1 MSPLRISAISFLNT
15 APLMWDFE
23 QGDSATRLR
32 EHFSVSYTVPALCAE
47 QLKAGEADIG
57 IIPAATYTTIPDL
70 VILPDVAIASKNEV
84 RSILLVSKV
93 PVDKIRSVATDDSS
107 RTSAALVEIFLR
119 KFVGVTPAFV
129 RQKPV
134 LEEMLK
140 WHDAGLLIGD
150 PALLARTEGLYVY
163 DLAEQWRNWTGRP
176 FVFAFWAVRRA
187 ALSGAAPDLDLAQ
200 VFRES
205 RDHGLQHV
213 SDIVAA
219 WAPKLSLPAPVVRD
233 YLTTNIDY
241 TLDEENLQGL
251 QLFYRYAAE
260 LQVLPPAPPLR
271 FLEQPRMASKL

>member
-1 MSPLRISAISFLNT
+1 MSSLRISAISFLNT

-23 QGDSATRLR
+23 QGESAARLR
-32 EHFSVSYTVPALCAE
+32 EHFSISYTVPALCAE

-70 VILPDVAIASKNEV
+70 VILPDVAIAAKNVV

-119 KFVGVTPAFV
+119 KFVGITPGFS
-129 RQKPV
+129 RQKAV
-134 LEEMLK
+134 LKEMLQ

-150 PALLARTEGLYVY
+150 PALLAHTEGLYVY

-187 ALSGAAPDLDLAQ
+187 ALGNAAPDLNLAQ

-205 RDHGLQHV
+205 RDHGLEHIPEIV
-213 SDIVAA
+213 SS
-219 WAPKLSLPAPVVRD
+219 WAPKLGLPAALVRE
-233 YLTTNIDY
+233 YLTSSIDY

-271 FLEQPRMASKL
+271 FLEQPRMAVKL

>member
-1 MSPLRISAISFLNT
+1 MSLLRISAISFLNT

-23 QGDSATRLR
+23 QGESATRLG
-32 EHFSVSYTVPALCAE
+32 EHFSISYTVPALCAE

-70 VILPDVAIASKNEV
+70 VILPDVAIAAKNAV

-119 KFVGVTPAFV
+119 NFVGITPGFS
-129 RQKPV
+129 RQKAV
-134 LEEMLK
+134 LKEMLQ

-150 PALLARTEGLYVY
+150 PALLAHTEGLYVY

-187 ALSGAAPDLDLAQ
+187 ALANAAPDLNLAQ

-205 RDHGLQHV
+205 RDHGLEHIPE
-213 SDIVAA
+213 IVRS
-219 WAPKLSLPAPVVRD
+219 WAPKLGLPAALVRE
-233 YLTTNIDY
+233 YLTSSIDY

-271 FLEQPRMASKL
+271 FLEQPRMAVKL

>member
-1 MSPLRISAISFLNT
+1 
-15 APLMWDFE
+15 
-23 QGDSATRLR
+23 
-32 EHFSVSYTVPALCAE
+32 
-47 QLKAGEADIG
+47 
-57 IIPAATYTTIPDL
+57 
-70 VILPDVAIASKNEV
+70 
-84 RSILLVSKV
+84 
-93 PVDKIRSVATDDSS
+93 
-107 RTSAALVEIFLR
+107 
-119 KFVGVTPAFV
+119 
-129 RQKPV
+129 
-134 LEEMLK
+134 
-140 WHDAGLLIGD
+140 
-150 PALLARTEGLYVY
+150 LLARTEGLYVY